1 MFVRIKEKKNK
12 KGEERIR
19 GWLLEPAPPPFLTAK
34 FVADMILFSSLLF
47 LDGAADLDVS
57 PTFG

>member
-1 MFVRIKEKKNK
+1 
-12 KGEERIR
+12 
-19 GWLLEPAPPPFLTAK
+19 LLEPAPPPFLTAK